1 MQKRDGPCLHGNY
14 NLMGEAINLISIY
27 WAPTMCQ
34 ALIGA
39 GARTRNKADGN
50 PGPHRVYILVGAQN
64 TPKITK

>member
-1 MQKRDGPCLHGNY
+1 
-14 NLMGEAINLISIY
+14 MGEAINLISIY